1 MTETISDALERY
13 RELKASFNQ
22 DMSEMKDNMTE
33 IKTDIAML
41 REILGE
47 FKADVRGVLK
57 EFEWI
62 NRRSDD
68 MKGITEKLNDQIQ
81 NCQFCKSSIN
91 VEDLNVKASRALTI
105 ATISVTLNVT
115 ILGIVAVHM
124 FSMK

>member
-1 MTETISDALERY
+1 MTETISDALNRY
-13 RELKASFNQ
+13 RELKDSFNQ
-22 DMSEMKDNMTE
+22 DMSEMKDSMTDL
-33 IKTDIAML
+33 KKDITML
-41 REILGE
+41 REILSE

-68 MKGITEKLNDQIQ
+68 IKLVTEKLDSQIQ
-81 NCQFCKSSIN
+81 NCQFCSSSIDI
-91 VEDLNVKASRALTI
+91 EDLNIKANRALTI
-105 ATISVTLNVT
+105 ATISVTLNVA